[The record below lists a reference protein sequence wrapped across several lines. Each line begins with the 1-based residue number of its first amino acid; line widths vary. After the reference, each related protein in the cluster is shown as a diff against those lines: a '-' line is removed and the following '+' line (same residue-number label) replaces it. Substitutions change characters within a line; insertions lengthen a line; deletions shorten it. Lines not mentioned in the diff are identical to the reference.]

1 MNDVDRE
8 NLTQRTQIMDAL
20 LVAAENPVK
29 LLEVCAAVS
38 GDHTSAV
45 EAVADAF
52 EFTDLQATVVLDMQI
67 RRFTPEKV
75 QQLRT
80 ELSDAR
86 ERLAD

>member
-8 NLTQRTQIMDAL
+8 NLTQRIQVLDAL

-52 EFTDLQATVVLDMQI
+52 EFTDLQASVVLDMQI
-67 RRFTPEKV
+67 RRFTPE
-75 QQLRT
+75 QTQRIRS

-86 ERLAD
+86 ERLAE